1 MADIDKDLARVMG
14 QYAAAVNAKDAA
26 ALLRLYDP
34 DVCVF
39 DAWGVWLYQGA
50 DAWQRTVEAWF
61 TSLGTERVK
70 VTFDDVRAT
79 AGREVSS
86 LSAIVTY
93 AGVSATGEPL
103 RAMQNRI
110 TWVLRTSGHVP
121 RIVHEHTSAPIGFED
136 MKAILQRNPAA

>member
-14 QYAAAVNAKDAA
+14 QYAAAVHAKDAA

-34 DVCVF
+34 EVCVF
-39 DAWGVWLYQGA
+39 DAWGVWLVQGA
-50 DAWQRTVEAWF
+50 ETWQRTVEAWF

-70 VTFDDVRAT
+70 VSFDDVRAT
-79 AGREVSS
+79 PGREVSS

-93 AGVSATGEPL
+93 AGVSAKGEPL
-103 RAMQNRI
+103 RAMQNRL

-136 MKAILQRNPAA
+136 MKAILQRSPAR